1 MDKDKW
7 AKSTDRT
14 YLFCLPDSKKREGE
28 GPFGVPP
35 SARVLSPARKNF
47 CSDRTETMTYR
58 CPRQMK
64 HKAYGAQPAS
74 VRHQG
79 NPFSIK
85 DSRTRPRLP
94 TKNRNHLQGSWFPAS
109 HRGARQPEAR
119 RKKDREQEILLFPVL
134 HPSPV
139 PQPLPHEQ
147 RRGPSASEK
156 PSMSPALSSSPIKVF
171 GKDGGSLRGEGNL
184 LCASQKVPFPPQK
197 TSALRPIPV
206 PPARTMPGGR
216 PPARPS
222 CSWCRWP

>member
-1 MDKDKW
+1 
-7 AKSTDRT
+7 
-14 YLFCLPDSKKREGE
+14 
-28 GPFGVPP
+28 
-35 SARVLSPARKNF
+35 
-47 CSDRTETMTYR
+47 MTYR

-85 DSRTRPRLP
+85 DSRTCPRLP

-109 HRGARQPEAR
+109 HRGAQQPEAR
-119 RKKDREQEILLFPVL
+119 KKRPEQEILLFPVL

-171 GKDGGSLRGEGNL
+171 GKDGGSLRGEPF
-184 LCASQKVPFPPQK
+184 SKKVSLPPSSPNFPP
-197 TSALRPIPV
+197 TRSSRSAWSSPRRAGR
-206 PPARTMPGGR
+206 AR
-216 PPARPS
+216 ARPE
-222 CSWCRWP
+222 RHGNP

>member
-35 SARVLSPARKNF
+35 LRSRALPSLKKLLLEPVWTVPVA
-47 CSDRTETMTYR
+47 DRTETMTYR
-58 CPRQMK
+58 CPRQME

-109 HRGARQPEAR
+109 HRGAQQPEAR

-156 PSMSPALSSSPIKVF
+156 PSMSPCPVILPNKSFWK
-171 GKDGGSLRGEGNL
+171 GWGEL
-184 LCASQKVPFPPQK
+184 E
-197 TSALRPIPV
+197 
-206 PPARTMPGGR
+206 GGR
-216 PPARPS
+216 ETFFRQIVN
-222 CSWCRWP
+222 

>member
-1 MDKDKW
+1 MGKDKW
-7 AKSTDRT
+7 AKSTDRI

-58 CPRQMK
+58 CPRQME

-109 HRGARQPEAR
+109 HRGAQQPEAR
-119 RKKDREQEILLFPVL
+119 KKRPGAGN
-134 HPSPV
+134 PPV
-139 PQPLPHEQ
+139 PGL
-147 RRGPSASEK
+147 ASV
-156 PSMSPALSSSPIKVF
+156 SRAATSPARTTA
-171 GKDGGSLRGEGNL
+171 GT
-184 LCASQKVPFPPQK
+184 ASQRKAINVPCPVILPNKSFWKGWGELEGGRETFFQKGSPFPPHSR
-197 TSALRPIPV
+197 TSTSPTRSSRNAWSSPHRAGR
-206 PPARTMPGGR
+206 ARGLPERRGN
-216 PPARPS
+216 P
-222 CSWCRWP
+222 

>member
-1 MDKDKW
+1 
-7 AKSTDRT
+7 
-14 YLFCLPDSKKREGE
+14 
-28 GPFGVPP
+28 
-35 SARVLSPARKNF
+35 
-47 CSDRTETMTYR
+47 MTYR
-58 CPRQMK
+58 CPRQME

-94 TKNRNHLQGSWFPAS
+94 TKNRNHSKAHGFPP
-109 HRGARQPEAR
+109 RTVARNSLKPA
-119 RKKDREQEILLFPVL
+119 KKDREQEILLFPVL

-171 GKDGGSLRGEGNL
+171 GKDGGSLRGEPF
-184 LCASQKVPFPPQK
+184 SKKVSLPPSSPNFPP
-197 TSALRPIPV
+197 TRSSRSAWSSPRRAGR
-206 PPARTMPGGR
+206 ARALPERRGN
-216 PPARPS
+216 P
-222 CSWCRWP
+222 

>member
-1 MDKDKW
+1 MVKT
-7 AKSTDRT
+7 A
-14 YLFCLPDSKKREGE
+14 
-28 GPFGVPP
+28 PP
-35 SARVLSPARKNF
+35 PLVLSPTPKKLLLWPVWTVPVA
-47 CSDRTETMTYR
+47 DRTETMTYR

-85 DSRTRPRLP
+85 DSRTCPRLP

-109 HRGARQPEAR
+109 HRGAQQPEAR
-119 RKKDREQEILLFPVL
+119 KKRPEQEILLFPVL

-171 GKDGGSLRGEGNL
+171 GKDGGSLRGGRETFF
-184 LCASQKVPFPPQK
+184 QKGSPFPPHPK
-197 TSALRPIPV
+197 TSTIPTRSSRNAWSS
-206 PPARTMPGGR
+206 PHRAGRARGLPERRGN
-216 PPARPS
+216 P
-222 CSWCRWP
+222 